1 MQAMSK
7 GIVRSLG
14 LGNFPDW
21 ENLDALGSAML
32 VAWDKRS
39 LALLDKEVGL
49 FTISCLFR
57 NIDDGFVWIF
67 TSVYVPL
74 TRDGRLLVQD
84 ELGVVKGLWEDPW
97 CVRGDFN
104 VIRFPSEHNRLGRLN
119 RSMYRFSEVI
129 NDLELVALL
138 GGKYTWSG
146 ACRTKIWLV

>member
-14 LGNFPDW
+14 LGNFLDW
-21 ENLDALGSAML
+21 ETLDALGSAML
-32 VAWDKRS
+32 VAWDKQS

-67 TSVYVPL
+67 TGVYVPL

-104 VIRFPSEHNRLGRLN
+104 VISFPS
-119 RSMYRFSEVI
+119 
-129 NDLELVALL
+129 
-138 GGKYTWSG
+138 
-146 ACRTKIWLV
+146 

>member
-14 LGNFPDW
+14 LGNFLDW
-21 ENLDALGSAML
+21 ETLDALGSAML
-32 VAWDKRS
+32 VAWDKQS

-67 TSVYVPL
+67 TGVYVPL

-104 VIRFPSEHNRLGRLN
+104 VISFPSEHNRLGRLN

-138 GGKYTWSG
+138 GGKYTWRG
-146 ACRTKIWLV
+146 ACRTKI